1 MCPSLADHEA
11 NRFAPSTK
19 REAKRRKAH
28 ANHVPRSINKRCRL
42 PMRRARLRATQTS
55 VRSLRT
61 HLLAGR
67 ARLPALR
74 PRLSQGER
82 DVLAFIII
90 GDESQGRRHH

>member
-11 NRFAPSTK
+11 NRFAPGNE

-42 PMRRARLRATQTS
+42 PMPRARLRATQTS